1 MGRAARGAWVGLPG
15 EHGCSCQGSMGGG
28 MHVAAC
34 ECMEL
39 PVGDMHE
46 GCR

>member
-1 MGRAARGAWVGLPG
+1 MGLLGG
-15 EHGCSCQGSMGGG
+15 MGGG

-34 ECMEL
+34 ECMGGWGCRGTWVGGAAGGQL
-39 PVGDMHE
+39 PGDMHE

>member
-1 MGRAARGAWVGLPG
+1 MGLLGG
-15 EHGCSCQGSMGGG
+15 MGGG